1 MGQQDMLYD
10 ANKKSTGVAYLLLIF
25 FGTFG
30 AHRFYMG
37 RTGSAIGILVLT
49 LLTITTWWFGLG
61 LITSLIVGFWVFV
74 DLFLTAGWVRE
85 HNNAL
90 IARLNAGV
98 SAPA

>member
-25 FGTFG
+25 LGTFG

-37 RTGSAIGILVLT
+37 RTGSAIAILVLT

-61 LITSLIVGFWVFV
+61 LITSLVVGLWVFV

-85 HNNAL
+85 YNNTL
-90 IARLNAGV
+90 INRLSGSVA
-98 SAPA
+98 AQP